1 MIKYLHS
8 VQKLDHCGSV
18 AVTFIMIKKGLEELD
33 QYTLTRSEYAD
44 SLGISPNCVRMRMR
58 HGKLDGQYRFD
69 GNKFLF
75 KPQERPRDYIVND
88 HSKNIKLTTR
98 KKKYNRGNHFKA
110 DYPNDKFRQYNELK
124 MLNKIKG
131 NLPDSVINEINPELI
146 KLAEER
152 AAKKKKD
159 LEEKAFTQPTN
170 YGGPLRTQ
178 PRPRSDMPVM
188 DDNYGSYGSSYNPF
202 KNKNWSYDGDGS
214 SDYDDG
220 SVEVNISRS
229 SASHTSEPRFANAV
243 EEAIWR
249 NKNRK

>member
-1 MIKYLHS
+1 MVMIKYLHS
-8 VQKLDHCGSV
+8 VQKSDHYGSG
-18 AVTFIMIKKGLEELD
+18 AVTLIMIKKGQQELD
-33 QYTLTRSEYAD
+33 QFSLTRSEYAD

-58 HGKLDGQYRFD
+58 HGKLDGEYRFD

-75 KPQERPRDYIVND
+75 RPAKRPGDLHVND
-88 HSKNIKLTTR
+88 HSKNIKLTTH

-110 DYPNDKFRQYNELK
+110 DYPNDKFRQHNELK
-124 MLNKIKG
+124 MLNKIKS

-152 AAKKKKD
+152 VAKKKKD
-159 LEEKAFTQPTN
+159 LQEKVFTQPTN
-170 YGGPLRTQ
+170 YGGPVRSQ
-178 PRPRSDMPVM
+178 PRTDMPIYDYDRFS
-188 DDNYGSYGSSYNPF
+188 DDLTSPIRTPFRGYDSMGSY
-202 KNKNWSYDGDGS
+202 
-214 SDYDDG
+214 DDE

-229 SASHTSEPRFANAV
+229 SSTHNSEPRFANAV

>member
-1 MIKYLHS
+1 MVMIKYLHS
-8 VQKLDHCGSV
+8 VQKSDHYGSG
-18 AVTFIMIKKGLEELD
+18 AVTLIMIKKGQQELD
-33 QYTLTRSEYAD
+33 QFSLTRSEYAD

-58 HGKLDGQYRFD
+58 HGKLDGEYRFD

-75 KPQERPRDYIVND
+75 RPAKRPGDLHVND
-88 HSKNIKLTTR
+88 HSKNIKLTTH

-110 DYPNDKFRQYNELK
+110 DYPNDKFRQHNELK
-124 MLNKIKG
+124 MLNKIKS

-152 AAKKKKD
+152 VAKKKKD
-159 LEEKAFTQPTN
+159 LQEKVFTQPTN
-170 YGGPLRTQ
+170 YGGPVRSQ
-178 PRPRSDMPVM
+178 PRTDMPIYDYDRFR
-188 DDNYGSYGSSYNPF
+188 DDLTSPTRTPFRGYDSMGS
-202 KNKNWSYDGDGS
+202 
-214 SDYDDG
+214 YDDG

-229 SASHTSEPRFANAV
+229 SSTHNSEPRFANAV

>member
-1 MIKYLHS
+1 MVMIKYLHS
-8 VQKLDHCGSV
+8 VQKSDHYGSG
-18 AVTFIMIKKGLEELD
+18 AVTLIMIKKGQQELD
-33 QYTLTRSEYAD
+33 QFSLTRSEYAD

-58 HGKLDGQYRFD
+58 HGKLDGEYRFD

-75 KPQERPRDYIVND
+75 RPAKRPGDLHVND
-88 HSKNIKLTTR
+88 HYKNIKLTTH

-110 DYPNDKFRQYNELK
+110 DYPNDKFRQHNELK
-124 MLNKIKG
+124 MLNKIKS

-152 AAKKKKD
+152 VAKKKKD
-159 LEEKAFTQPTN
+159 LQEKVFTQPTN
-170 YGGPLRTQ
+170 YGGPVRSQ
-178 PRPRSDMPVM
+178 PRTDMPIYDYDRFS
-188 DDNYGSYGSSYNPF
+188 DDLTSPTRTPFRGYDSMGS
-202 KNKNWSYDGDGS
+202 
-214 SDYDDG
+214 YDDG

-229 SASHTSEPRFANAV
+229 SSTHNSEPRFANAV